1 MISYKKLVRDIDLD
15 KKIYIA
21 FSGGLDSTV
30 LLHLFSDL
38 KKKDSLN
45 IEAIYVNHNLS
56 KENKN
61 WENHCVSVCNELGL
75 KLHIRS
81 VDIKVSGEGLESAA
95 RKARYNIFEELLE
108 ENEQILIGHHSDDVA
123 ETFFLR
129 LFRGTGVQGLEG
141 PKIKRRVGKGY
152 LIRPLLSYSKKELL
166 KYANENDISFIE
178 DSTNFEINQ
187 DRNFIRN
194 KLIPTI
200 EKRWINVSDRISR
213 TSSNI
218 GQRNELF
225 EDLLKKEFNSLL
237 KDGLH
242 VKELKKLDHSIIK
255 ELIRLSIRDQGVAL
269 PNKKVTDEIIKTF
282 ISSNPGSKSKVS
294 WSRADKDLPGGEI
307 TYKNGYIIISKG

>member
-21 FSGGLDSTV
+21 FSGGLDSSV

-166 KYANENDISFIE
+166 KHANANDISFIE
-178 DSTNFEINQ
+178 DTTNFEINQ

-225 EDLLKKEFNSLL
+225 EDLLKKEFNSFLI
-237 KDGLH
+237 DGLH
-242 VKELKKLDHSIIK
+242 VKELKKLDHSSIK
-255 ELIRLSIRDQGVAL
+255 EIIRLSIRDQGVAL

-282 ISSNPGSKSKVS
+282 ISSNPGPKSKVS
-294 WSRADKDLPGGEI
+294 WSRADKDLPSGKI